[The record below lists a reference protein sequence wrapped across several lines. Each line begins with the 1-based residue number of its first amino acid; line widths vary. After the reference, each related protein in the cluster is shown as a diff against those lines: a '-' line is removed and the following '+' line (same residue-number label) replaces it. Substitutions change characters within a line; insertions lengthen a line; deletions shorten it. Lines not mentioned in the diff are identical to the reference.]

1 MTVLEAIKSV
11 ASYPLSEPAMRLIL
25 IRRGLDEAQEVDQ
38 QLLQGKAF
46 ELATADA
53 YLHLTTS
60 ANVQEGDYSLSI
72 TDKSNF
78 LKMASSLYRKWGEPD
93 LTEPAPNVR
102 DLSSIW

>member
-1 MTVLEAIKSV
+1 
-11 ASYPLSEPAMRLIL
+11 
-25 IRRGLDEAQEVDQ
+25 
-38 QLLQGKAF
+38 
-46 ELATADA
+46 
-53 YLHLTTS
+53 
-60 ANVQEGDYSLSI
+60 VQEGDYSLSI